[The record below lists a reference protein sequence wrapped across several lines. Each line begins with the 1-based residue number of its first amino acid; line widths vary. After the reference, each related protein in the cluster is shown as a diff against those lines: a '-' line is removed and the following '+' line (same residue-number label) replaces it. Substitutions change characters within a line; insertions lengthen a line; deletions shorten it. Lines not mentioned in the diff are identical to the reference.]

1 MAPPTSKR
9 SSRGAPIRR
18 HPNGMSVETFPVS
31 RDEIPGQW
39 PRYEVSAPS
48 GFVFSD
54 HGTHSLVAFTAKE
67 RDSYLRSRVER
78 CQDPECDYCEEG
90 A

>member
-1 MAPPTSKR
+1 MASPASTR
-9 SSRGAPIRR
+9 SSRGASIRR
-18 HPNGMSVETFPVS
+18 LPSGMIVETFPVS

-54 HGTHSLVAFTAKE
+54 HGTHSLVAFSAKE